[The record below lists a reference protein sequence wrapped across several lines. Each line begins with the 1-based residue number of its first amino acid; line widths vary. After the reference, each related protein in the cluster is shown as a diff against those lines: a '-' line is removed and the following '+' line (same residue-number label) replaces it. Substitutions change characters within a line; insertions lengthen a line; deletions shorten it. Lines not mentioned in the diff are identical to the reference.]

1 MTQSCEK
8 PYVVGTQTGELGSP
22 AVADEFRAK
31 KFRLLRRLFSF
42 RGRASHAEFW
52 GVGLTVCAAWWFLL
66 FPPCFG
72 FMMAT
77 SINQPHDVHYYL
89 AKIAV
94 FALAFGTFVGDWL
107 ILAAGVRRFHDVGL
121 PGWSCLGFLALLTL
135 LNPRSTFTMMFV
147 LAPPNVVLQLF
158 GVNQIDMFDYRC
170 PETYVATWIVVV
182 VLIAVLLWP
191 GKRGANKYGPAPEEN
206 A

>member
-42 RGRASHAEFW
+42 RGRASQAEFW

-77 SINQPHDVHYYL
+77 STDQPHDVHYYL

-94 FALAFGTFVGDWL
+94 FALAFGTLLGGLL
-107 ILAAGVRRFHDVGL
+107 ILAAGVRRFHDVSL
-121 PGWSCLGFLALLTL
+121 PGWSCLGFFSLILL
-135 LNPRSTFTMMFV
+135 LNPGSALTMFV
-147 LAPPNVVLQLF
+147 LAPLNVVLQLF
-158 GVNQIDMFDYRC
+158 GLNQIDMFDYRC
-170 PETYVATWIVVV
+170 PETYVATWIVAV